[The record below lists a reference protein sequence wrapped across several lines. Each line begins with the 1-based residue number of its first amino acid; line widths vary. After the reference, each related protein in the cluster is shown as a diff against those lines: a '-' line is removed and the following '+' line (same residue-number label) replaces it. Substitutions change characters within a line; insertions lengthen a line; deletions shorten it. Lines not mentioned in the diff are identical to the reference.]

1 MDVVFAPSVWG
12 RGAWI
17 GGVAVVLWA
26 VRRLAYGRRGR
37 GDERV
42 EAAETASGDA
52 GSVYVLTNPEYPD
65 LVKVGHT
72 TRSAAERAEELS
84 SDTAVPRSFEVAY
97 EVAVDDAEGVE
108 QTVHA
113 RLASERV
120 NPDREFFEVS
130 VDRAVE
136 TIRRVAGRRGERG
149 LLRRTL
155 SPATARAL
163 GLAVVAMGAVVAV
176 AVLTHHPGD
185 AAVLEAAD
193 GWGDLLP
200 ARGDGEPV
208 RNALGRAGAAVAY
221 VLVDRFVG
229 VGGLLVAG
237 LGLVWGEAVF
247 RRWSLR
253 RLVVPTAYALFVT
266 GLATGLVGWA
276 GHAAAPGAPTW
287 AGPAPEPACARW
299 AGAVGT
305 ATADWLQRAVGPSGT
320 PAVLALSLCAAVALA
335 VRWVRR

>member
-1 MDVVFAPSVWG
+1 MDVVFASSVWG
-12 RGAWI
+12 QAAWV
-17 GGVAVVLWA
+17 GGVALVLWA

-42 EAAETASGDA
+42 EAAEAANGDA
-52 GSVYVLTNPEYPD
+52 GSVYVLTNPDYPD

-72 TRSAAERAEELS
+72 ARSAAERAEELS

-108 QTVHA
+108 RAVHA
-113 RLASERV
+113 RLAAERV
-120 NPDREFFEVS
+120 NPDREFFEVT

-155 SPATARAL
+155 GPAAARAL
-163 GLAVVAMGAVVAV
+163 GLGVVALGAVVAG

-185 AAVLEAAD
+185 AAALEAAG

-200 ARGDGEPV
+200 TRGAGEPV
-208 RNALGRAGAAVAY
+208 RNALGLAGAAVAHA
-221 VLVDRFVG
+221 LVERFVG
-229 VGGLLVAG
+229 GGSLLVAG
-237 LGLVWGEAVF
+237 LALVWGEAVF

-253 RLVVPTAYALFVT
+253 RLVVPTVLALVVT

-276 GHAAAPGAPTW
+276 GHAVASEAPTW
-287 AGPAPEPACARW
+287 AGPAPEPAYARW
-299 AGAVGT
+299 AGAVGV
-305 ATADWLQRAVGPSGT
+305 ATAEWLQRAVGPSGT
-320 PAVLALSLCAAVALA
+320 PAVLALSLAAAVALA
-335 VRWVRR
+335 ARWVRR